1 MKRTILLRNLTVGLV
16 LFTSIAYSS
25 AQTSKV
31 AIISLADTTIV
42 HQHVGTTI
50 FANFTDTLHLDIAM
64 KQCINGYLKKY
75 LTAKYEVSI
84 IEQLPDS
91 VFSARKGIFGDWT
104 GLRKEVRK
112 WLASVKDQY
121 DFVIFIDNISVP
133 REMNLLIPDNTSG
146 IYTRGKRV
154 AFYTTVT
161 PVLYRTSDL
170 RELEYYY
177 LGGKFVRQIE
187 NFKIPEDKKTF
198 TTEMSLQIKEGMIKY
213 IESRVEYFLSKTYL
227 IPQNQID
234 EMKANNL

>member
-1 MKRTILLRNLTVGLV
+1 MKRTTLLRNLTVGLV

-91 VFSARKGIFGDWT
+91 VFLPERYFWRMDGM
-104 GLRKEVRK
+104 RKEVKNGLQVLR
-112 WLASVKDQY
+112 
-121 DFVIFIDNISVP
+121 I
-133 REMNLLIPDNTSG
+133 NT
-146 IYTRGKRV
+146 ICD
-154 AFYTTVT
+154 
-161 PVLYRTSDL
+161 LYR
-170 RELEYYY
+170 
-177 LGGKFVRQIE
+177 
-187 NFKIPEDKKTF
+187 
-198 TTEMSLQIKEGMIKY
+198 
-213 IESRVEYFLSKTYL
+213 
-227 IPQNQID
+227 
-234 EMKANNL
+234 